1 MSKLKWVSGAA
12 AVAFAGAAMAYTVTG
27 TAGAATTPAK
37 PAAAPTKV
45 AAPAKPAGQ
54 TKAAG
59 QTAAA
64 QPKAAARP
72 RVLSGKRQ
80 VTIVRVQ
87 AFEGA
92 LSMLN
97 GQLTEVDDDSG
108 RQLFVPTPVSRT
120 QYVIKSYGRP
130 TDHPASLEPTCWQV
144 SRPAGSDPLTVE
156 GAACDTENPRQ
167 RFTITAL
174 ADKTYAIDNGSAFLQ
189 YSPTRGLIL
198 EELGDAPLLST
209 FRLVDNGPAPAAQR

>member
-12 AVAFAGAAMAYTVTG
+12 AVAFAGAAMAYTASG
-27 TAGAATTPAK
+27 TAGAATTPAGTTAAQAQA
-37 PAAAPTKV
+37 PAQAKAAP
-45 AAPAKPAGQ
+45 
-54 TKAAG
+54 
-59 QTAAA
+59 
-64 QPKAAARP
+64 RP
-72 RVLSGKRQ
+72 PVLSGKRQ

-97 GQLTEVDDDSG
+97 GHLTEVDDDSG

-144 SRPAGSDPLTVE
+144 SRPGGSDPLTVE
-156 GAACDTENPRQ
+156 GAACDTKNPRQ

-174 ADKTYAIDNGSAFLQ
+174 ADKTYAIDNASAYLQ

-209 FRLVDNGPAPAAQR
+209 FRLIDNGPAPARR